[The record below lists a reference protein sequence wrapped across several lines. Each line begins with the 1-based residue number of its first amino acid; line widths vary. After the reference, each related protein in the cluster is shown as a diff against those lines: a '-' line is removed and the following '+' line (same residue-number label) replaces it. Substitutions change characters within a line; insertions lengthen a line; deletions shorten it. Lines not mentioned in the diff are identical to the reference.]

1 MKLSNIKKHL
11 NNYSLKTKIMSLI
24 FSIIILTTAASYVS
38 VQIISVSNN
47 RLLYKALAGSL
58 SYSAQDISTKLSNI
72 EAMSST
78 IISNKDI
85 RKNLISLTDDTN
97 PIHLHNTK
105 STLDYLLFDYYQN
118 NRINSISYINLYNS
132 NYVTHS
138 NETQSHFTPDWILQD
153 IIKKSNQK
161 EGYPCWVTDY
171 CNEQGLFLGRDCRRV
186 NKMNYETLGT
196 LVVKVDLEKLV
207 STSTRSVLLSPS
219 VQYIIY
225 NDNDIIFHSDELTEG
240 SATYIN
246 NSLTK
251 EYDVLKCDREEF
263 FCIRGTFANMN
274 WKYICLIPYSNIAYT
289 LNVSRILSLLVVLA
303 IVIISL
309 IFSNLIIN
317 SITMHFHGL
326 LSKMD
331 KFGKNENLVPTNNHI
346 YDNRKDEIGIL
357 HNQFDKMVLK
367 IQQLIEE
374 NYVNE
379 ILAKDAQIKSLENK
393 INPHFL
399 YNTLETINWRAKAI
413 GEKDISSMVE
423 ALGALLRITLS
434 QKETTTTLEHEL
446 QIVRN
451 YITIQKIRFEERL
464 FYTENVDENLLQIE
478 LPQLTIQPL
487 VENAINYV
495 LEEFIDTCC
504 IAVTTEI
511 RENTVYIRVT
521 NNDSQ
526 FEENLLKKLQ
536 NSEIKPHG
544 FGIGLLNIHKRL
556 QLIFGVNYGLEL
568 YNPDESH
575 AVAQITIPRRL
586 L

>member
-1 MKLSNIKKHL
+1 
-11 NNYSLKTKIMSLI
+11 
-24 FSIIILTTAASYVS
+24 
-38 VQIISVSNN
+38 
-47 RLLYKALAGSL
+47 
-58 SYSAQDISTKLSNI
+58 
-72 EAMSST
+72 
-78 IISNKDI
+78 
-85 RKNLISLTDDTN
+85 
-97 PIHLHNTK
+97 
-105 STLDYLLFDYYQN
+105 
-118 NRINSISYINLYNS
+118 
-132 NYVTHS
+132 
-138 NETQSHFTPDWILQD
+138 
-153 IIKKSNQK
+153 
-161 EGYPCWVTDY
+161 
-171 CNEQGLFLGRDCRRV
+171 
-186 NKMNYETLGT
+186 
-196 LVVKVDLEKLV
+196 
-207 STSTRSVLLSPS
+207 
-219 VQYIIY
+219 
-225 NDNDIIFHSDELTEG
+225 
-240 SATYIN
+240 
-246 NSLTK
+246 
-251 EYDVLKCDREEF
+251 
-263 FCIRGTFANMN
+263 
-274 WKYICLIPYSNIAYT
+274 
-289 LNVSRILSLLVVLA
+289 
-303 IVIISL
+303 
-309 IFSNLIIN
+309 
-317 SITMHFHGL
+317 MHFHGL

-413 GEKDISSMVE
+413 GEKEISSMVE

-464 FYTENVDENLLQIE
+464 SYIENVDENILQIE

-504 IAVTTEI
+504 IAITTETL
-511 RENTVYIRVT
+511 ENTVYIRVT

-526 FEENLLKKLQ
+526 FEENLLEKLQ
-536 NSEIKPHG
+536 NNEIKPHG

-575 AVAQITIPRRL
+575 AVAQITVPRRL